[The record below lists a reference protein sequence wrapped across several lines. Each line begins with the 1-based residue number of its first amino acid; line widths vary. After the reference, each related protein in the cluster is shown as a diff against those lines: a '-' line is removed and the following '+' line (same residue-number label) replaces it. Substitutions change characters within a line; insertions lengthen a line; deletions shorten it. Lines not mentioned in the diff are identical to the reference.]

1 MKTETITLND
11 TNTKKSVETS
21 ALLQYLN
28 VKPQNSMQD
37 TELSQQRT
45 GLSLI
50 SASGDTLTQFE
61 QSFNTFKKYDDEFS
75 YRINSIIT
83 SLQDVRYTGQSY
95 DTIPKKSLIACK
107 TLITDAATCE
117 EIVAAIRYGG
127 WNAIA
132 DRLTYLRGLA
142 LEDPDEIPI
151 QIESLRNFALFV
163 ANRQQRQLPEPQIGV
178 NPDGF
183 ACTEWRIANH
193 GILAMDF
200 LPSGQVRF
208 AAILKFPESGNA
220 RWSVNGVL
228 PPDHMMDAIRVFAG
242 RLAS

>member
-1 MKTETITLND
+1 MSTETITLSD
-11 TNTKKSVETS
+11 TNREKSVETS

-28 VKPQNSMQD
+28 IKPQNSMQD
-37 TELSQQRT
+37 TELSQQWT
-45 GLSLI
+45 GSNLALQSR
-50 SASGDTLTQFE
+50 DTLTPFE
-61 QSFNTFKKYDDEFS
+61 EFFSALKKYAFEPILGTS
-75 YRINSIIT
+75 SIVV
-83 SLQDVRYTGQSY
+83 LPQDMHHTGLRHNA
-95 DTIPKKSLIACK
+95 IPKKSLIVCK

-132 DRLTYLRGLA
+132 DRLTYLRSLV
-142 LEDPDEIPI
+142 LDDPDEIPI
-151 QIESLRNFALFV
+151 QIESLRNLALFI
-163 ANRQQRQLPEPQIGV
+163 ANRQQQQLPEPQIGI

-200 LPSGQVRF
+200 LPSGQIRF
-208 AAILKFPESGNA
+208 AAILKPPESGNA

-228 PPDHMMDAIRVFAG
+228 PLDHMMDAIHVFTD
-242 RLAS
+242 RLTP

>member
-1 MKTETITLND
+1 MSTETITLND
-11 TNTKKSVETS
+11 TNTEKSVETS
-21 ALLQYLN
+21 AMLQYLN
-28 VKPQNSMQD
+28 IKPQNSMQD
-37 TELSQQRT
+37 TELSQQWT

-50 SASGDTLTQFE
+50 LASSDILTQVE

-75 YRINSIIT
+75 HRIDSIIM

-132 DRLTYLRGLA
+132 DRLTYLRSLV
-142 LEDPDEIPI
+142 LDDPDEIPI
-151 QIESLRNFALFV
+151 QIESLRNLALFI
-163 ANRQQRQLPEPQIGV
+163 ANRQQQQLPEPQIGI

-200 LPSGQVRF
+200 MPSGQVRF
-208 AAILKFPESGNA
+208 AAILKPPESGNA

-228 PPDHMMDAIRVFAG
+228 PPDHMMDAIRVFTD
-242 RLAS
+242 RLTS

>member
-1 MKTETITLND
+1 MSRRPD
-11 TNTKKSVETS
+11 TNREKSVGTS

-45 GLSLI
+45 GSNLALS
-50 SASGDTLTQFE
+50 SRDTLILFE
-61 QSFNTFKKYDDEFS
+61 QLFNILKKYDDESSHGF
-75 YRINSIIT
+75 NSTMI

-127 WNAIA
+127 WSAIA

-200 LPSGQVRF
+200 LQAKSGRQVKLSM
-208 AAILKFPESGNA
+208 AYATSHDDSNLAGWQSLETHG
-220 RWSVNGVL
+220 GVSMA
-228 PPDHMMDAIRVFAG
+228 DIATI
-242 RLAS
+242 

>member
-1 MKTETITLND
+1 
-11 TNTKKSVETS
+11 
-21 ALLQYLN
+21 
-28 VKPQNSMQD
+28 MQD
-37 TELSQQRT
+37 TESSQQWT
-45 GLSLI
+45 GSNLALPSR
-50 SASGDTLTQFE
+50 DTLILFE
-61 QSFNTFKKYDDEFS
+61 QLFNILKKYDDESSHGF
-75 YRINSIIT
+75 NSTMI
-83 SLQDVRYTGQSY
+83 SLQDAHYTGQSY
-95 DTIPKKSLIACK
+95 DTILKKSLIACK

-127 WNAIA
+127 WSAIA